1 MIKNKPNVSF
11 QDQIYRNIVSG
22 WLAILL
28 VVVANIVITPILLNS
43 LGKEVYGIWFLIF
56 NFLAY
61 FYLTDFGIT
70 NAITRLYAKYKV
82 DPNYDSA
89 KLVSTAYVL
98 VLIIDVSLLFALLT
112 FKDDVYSF
120 LGIKSQFYRIFTLLF
135 YIGLFELMTQFILRV
150 NIGILKG
157 SHKYDIAYRFE
168 GLAAGLRLSAVVVLV
183 YLDSFDVVFFAA
195 LYSGSKVLS
204 DTISFHYLREE
215 LKGFKFNFDKRSF
228 TDLFDVGTSSLL
240 TSLAGALLIS
250 LPILLFGKF
259 FGVEKVFLYAVPF
272 AISIILMRFI
282 NAVYHGVTPK
292 AAELKALD
300 EEGEIFSISSFGVK
314 FTTLL
319 CFCILL
325 FFIVFG
331 EELITLWLGT
341 SVVNKHE
348 FEMMHNIL
356 LVLLSYVFL
365 ETVQKVNIFIYKS
378 VGLHWLVSIEVVC
391 SVVLFYLISVG
402 FFEYA
407 QELIFALALF
417 CVGCFKYCYY
427 RMVGR
432 QKIKT
437 FSLPFMLILP
447 IGGILI
453 SALQIN
459 QIEDLMIKVVIFGFV
474 FIAFSFLFFK
484 YVFSAR
490 EQKTISSQLILLR
503 ARLSPTS

>member
-1 MIKNKPNVSF
+1 MIKNKPNVPFS
-11 QDQIYRNIVSG
+11 DQIYRNVVSG

-28 VVVANIVITPILLNS
+28 VVVTNIVITPVLLNS
-43 LGKEVYGIWFLIF
+43 LGKEIYGIWFLIF

-82 DPNYDSA
+82 DPDYDPA

-98 VLIIDVSLLFALLT
+98 VFIIDVILLFTLLT
-112 FKDDVYSF
+112 FKDDIYSF

-135 YIGLFELMTQFILRV
+135 YVGLFELMTQFILRV

-157 SHKYDIAYRFE
+157 FHKYDIAYRFE
-168 GLAAGLRLSAVVVLV
+168 GLAAGLRLVAVVVLL
-183 YLDSFDVVFFAA
+183 YLDAFDVVLFAA
-195 LYSGSKVLS
+195 LYSGLKVLS
-204 DTISFHYLREE
+204 DAISFHYLREE
-215 LKGFKFNFDKRSF
+215 LKKFKFNFDKRSF

-240 TSLAGALLIS
+240 TSVAGTLLNS

-259 FGVEKVFLYAVPF
+259 FGVEKVFLYTVPF

-292 AAELKALD
+292 AAELKALK
-300 EEGEIFSISSFGVK
+300 EEGEIFSISSLGVK
-314 FTTLL
+314 FAALL
-319 CFCILL
+319 CFCVLL

-341 SVVNKHE
+341 SVVNKHDI
-348 FEMMHNIL
+348 EMIHNIL
-356 LVLLSYVFL
+356 LVLLCFVLL

-378 VGLHWLVSIEVVC
+378 VGLHWLVSLEVVC
-391 SVVLFYLISVG
+391 SVVVFYLVSVG

-417 CVGCFKYCYY
+417 SVGCFKYCYY

-432 QKIKT
+432 QQIKT
-437 FSLPFMLILP
+437 FSLPFILILL

-453 SALQIN
+453 AALQIN
-459 QIEDLMIKVVIFGFV
+459 QIESLMIKVAIFGFV
-474 FIAFSFLFFK
+474 VIVFSSLFLK
-484 YVFSAR
+484 YVFSAK
-490 EQKTISSQLILLR
+490 EQKTISSQLISLR
-503 ARLSPTS
+503 ARLLPIS